1 MDRVRQWFQNI
12 QEQGPAAPLVVLGVL
27 LLLIFSAS
35 RVAMVAFFW
44 GRVSQAASLPAL
56 LFAGL
61 RIDLLTIF
69 WALAPLAFFLFLL
82 PQEKVE
88 KLSFIPIIY
97 TTILLGIV
105 IFAEAA
111 AIPFTNEFDCRP
123 NRIFIEYMAHL
134 REVVTTI
141 FISFRAGG
149 VVAIISIIFGN
160 LGAFLLGR
168 KLFRA
173 AIPTRNGNK
182 KALLVGYLIITLALS
197 HDVLFLWPATI
208 AMGSVSN
215 SRLANNVALNS
226 VASVACA
233 LLLMSGNELECQH
246 IFGYMNKAEVFSR
259 LKKYSALPKESFF
272 SAAQPL
278 LHQQEALSTKPKNLV
293 IIVEESMGAQF
304 VGKLGGIGL
313 TPRLDELANKGFW
326 LSNCYANGDRT
337 VRGLEAVVA
346 GFTQTPGRGITK
358 LGPAPDKMFT
368 LPRLLQQNG
377 YFTEF
382 IYAGN
387 KHFDDM
393 WDFFSTAGFQN
404 VIDENDFP
412 KEAFRGPWGVSDSFL
427 LEKAHK
433 TFAQRKEKPFFSL
446 VLTTSVHDPFFYP
459 DGKIEVKGPKNTLN
473 NAVRYADY
481 ALGHFFDLARR
492 ADYYKDTVFLVYADH
507 NIRTKG
513 PGLLPYEVFH
523 IPALF
528 LGANVP
534 QKEFFQLCNQIDLL
548 PTALYLM
555 GLSCKHPAYGR
566 NLMTLPAKT
575 KGRVLIASGYYA
587 AFRVENDIVFFRP
600 TQEPLQFLFTADGK
614 MKSVEKTSP
623 ELVKD
628 GLAHLLAP
636 ALLYYHGYYDL
647 APK

>member
-1 MDRVRQWFQNI
+1 MNRVRQWFQSI
-12 QEQGPAAPLVVLGVL
+12 QEQGPASPLIVLGL
-27 LLLIFSAS
+27 LLLLFFSAS
-35 RVAMVAFFW
+35 RLALLAFHW
-44 GRVSQAASLPAL
+44 GRVSQVASLPAL

-61 RIDLLTIF
+61 RVDLLTIF

-82 PQEKVE
+82 PKEKVE

-97 TTILLGIV
+97 TTILLGV
-105 IFAEAA
+105 VVFAEAA
-111 AIPFTNEFDCRP
+111 SIPFSNEFDCRP

-149 VVAIISIIFGN
+149 VVAIISIVFGN

-168 KLFRA
+168 ILFRSVA
-173 AIPTRNGNK
+173 PQREGSTR
-182 KALLVGYLIITLALS
+182 ALLVGYLIITIALS

-233 LLLMSGNELECQH
+233 LLLMSGDELECQH
-246 IFGYMNKAEVFSR
+246 IFGAMDKDEVFSR
-259 LKKYSALPKESFF
+259 LKKYSALPKESFI
-272 SAAQPL
+272 SEKQPL
-278 LHQQEALSTKPKNLV
+278 LHHQKALQTKPKNLV

-313 TPRLDELANKGFW
+313 TPRLDRLADEGLW

-368 LPRLLQQNG
+368 LPRLLEQYG
-377 YFTEF
+377 YLTEF

-393 WDFFSTAGFQN
+393 WDFFSTAGFQH

-427 LEKAHK
+427 LERAHE
-433 TFAQRKEKPFFSL
+433 TFVKHKEKPFFSL

-459 DGKIEVKGPKNTLN
+459 DGKIEVKGPTNTLN

-481 ALGHFFDLARR
+481 ALGHFFDLARQ
-492 ADYYKDTVFLVYADH
+492 ADYYKDTVFLVFADH

-513 PGLLPYEVFH
+513 PGLLPYHIFH
-523 IPALF
+523 VPALF

-534 QKEFFQLCNQIDLL
+534 QKEFSQLCNQIDLL
-548 PTALYLM
+548 PTALHLM

-566 NLMTLPAKT
+566 NLLTLPSNT

-600 TQEPLQFLFTADGK
+600 AQEPLQFLFTAKGK
-614 MKSVEKTSP
+614 MKSVKKISP

-636 ALLYYHGYYDL
+636 ALLYYHGYYEL